1 MESLKETQ
9 QSPSLEISWQQLVG
23 AFMLMG
29 AALLLGYIGLLLC
42 SYFEPKTLDIKTI
55 ESIEA
60 ANDNFLVN
68 YIGFFLIATDMED
81 CVTLTLVF
89 LFLLYLVFMSN
100 VSYFNPAFLIFGYK
114 FYIITTDLKTRI
126 ILFICYLSY
135 YHK

>member
-89 LFLLYLVFMSN
+89 LFLLYLVFM
-100 VSYFNPAFLIFGYK
+100 
-114 FYIITTDLKTRI
+114 
-126 ILFICYLSY
+126 
-135 YHK
+135 